1 MNNVKYYKD
10 MFREMDLNPKKIE
23 YKGKSIILE
32 TDNKKV
38 VVKEKNKKNKIYD
51 YLSSRHFNYYPK
63 TKFYKNFEIAEY
75 KRNNQIPNEQKIIDL
90 IELMAL
96 LHSKTTY
103 YKEVTEDEYKVIYED
118 ILNNIKHLE
127 SYYTDKINII
137 EKKIFMSPTEYL
149 IARNFSK
156 IMSAIYYS
164 KDKLESWYN
173 KVKEK
178 KKIREVCIHNNL
190 SLDHFIE
197 SDNVYFISWDK
208 SKMGIPIFDF
218 YILYQRHGL
227 DFDFSDLLNIY
238 EKKYPLLDEE
248 RTLLYILLALPNK
261 LVEET
266 EEYKL
271 CNSNS
276 KIIDLIYKTEY
287 IISPQNSKERKE
299 N

>member
-1 MNNVKYYKD
+1 
-10 MFREMDLNPKKIE
+10 MDLNPKKIE
-23 YKGKSIILE
+23 YKGNSIILE
-32 TDNKKV
+32 TENQKLVIKDKK
-38 VVKEKNKKNKIYD
+38 KKNKIYN
-51 YLSSRHFNYYPK
+51 YLNSRHFNYYPK
-63 TKFYKNFEIAEY
+63 TKIYKDYEIVEY
-75 KRNNQIPNEQKIIDL
+75 KRDNEIPNEQKIIDL
-90 IELMAL
+90 VELMAL

-103 YKEVTEDEYKVIYED
+103 YKEVTEDEYKIIYED
-118 ILNNIKHLE
+118 VLNNIKYLE
-127 SYYTDKINII
+127 SYYMDKINII

-149 IARNFSK
+149 VARNFSK

-164 KDKLESWYN
+164 KDKLQKWYEI
-173 KVKEK
+173 VKDK

-238 EKKYPLLDEE
+238 EKKYPLLEEE

-261 LVEET
+261 LLEEKD
-266 EEYKL
+266 EYKL
-271 CNSNS
+271 CNNNS